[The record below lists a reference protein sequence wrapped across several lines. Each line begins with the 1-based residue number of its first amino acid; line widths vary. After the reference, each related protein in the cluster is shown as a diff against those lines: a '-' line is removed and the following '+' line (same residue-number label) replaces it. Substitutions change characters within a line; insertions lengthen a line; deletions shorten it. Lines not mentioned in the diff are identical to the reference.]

1 MKDRVYELCKI
12 FNLGKFLNNDL
23 IEIIVRLI
31 IKIEQPQII
40 YNTRIYNLHRSY
52 DINYINLYKSQ
63 IPKVTTVPLIRIMDK
78 KFSNTF
84 RLFLEKIVLIN
95 FHLKLVLKQEMEHNI
110 QLNIMGGAR
119 RRRQRRGRQRQ
130 EPLRRIIINR
140 YKLAFVKIKKIDINN
155 LIETQYN
162 ELIINIYNK
171 LETTFINNFKLPNFI
186 NNIYSRQ
193 LC

>member
-95 FHLKLVLKQEMEHNI
+95 FHLKLVLKQEKEHNI